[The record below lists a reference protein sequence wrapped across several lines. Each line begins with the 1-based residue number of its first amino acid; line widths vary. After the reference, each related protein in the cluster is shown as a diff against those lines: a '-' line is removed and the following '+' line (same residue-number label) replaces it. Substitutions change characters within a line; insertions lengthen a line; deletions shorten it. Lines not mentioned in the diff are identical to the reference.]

1 MGFKFYKLLQ
11 YVLYIRQYYS
21 TIAKILAL
29 NNANKAFL
37 LLLDGKISQHM
48 QYRSAGANALIVW
61 YLIVYY
67 NSTLMG
73 LDLFY

>member
-21 TIAKILAL
+21 TIAKILAFS
-29 NNANKAFL
+29 NTNKAFL

-48 QYRSAGANALIVW
+48 QYRNAGANALIVW